1 MTITSS
7 RISRRA
13 LPLLALST
21 VAGAAACST
30 GGRDGAGA
38 SGGDGGGGE
47 PSAEDLLPAA
57 EGVTR
62 YPLTLTTWLG
72 ESVLE
77 QRPSRIAT
85 VGFSVN
91 TDMLQALGA
100 TPVYTITED
109 VDYAWRDQEWFR
121 SIEVIDTATRKDPI
135 NVEGIA
141 AAVPDLII
149 AMNSLTDEGEY
160 ERLRD
165 IAPVLDVATAEELG
179 DQFDWRAA
187 QLLVGTALDLE
198 SAAQDVIEEADGAIS
213 DVAAQHPE
221 FEGLT
226 ITIGTDYGGQYE
238 LEYYTTTGGTAETIM
253 SELGF
258 APNPLAENFLDDAVV
273 SAENTSLLDADALVV
288 IYADEETREAREG
301 LALFQDLPPVSEGR
315 YVSLTNSAEDPTA
328 LVTPDG
334 RETANPTWVLRR
346 GASAVSLPWAVDV
359 VANQWLADLD
369 LR

>member
-1 MTITSS
+1 MTIVL
-7 RISRRA
+7 RISRH

-21 VAGAAACST
+21 VAGPLHAPPVAETAPAPPVGTAEAAT
-30 GGRDGAGA
+30 VGRG
-38 SGGDGGGGE
+38 
-47 PSAEDLLPAA
+47 PLPAA
-57 EGVTR
+57 EGDAV
-62 YPLTLTTWLG
+62 PLTLTTWLG

-165 IAPVLDVATAEELG
+165 IAPVLDVATAEARRPVRLACG
-179 DQFDWRAA
+179 PAA
-187 QLLVGTALDLE
+187 GRHGSGSVRRTGRHRGGR
-198 SAAQDVIEEADGAIS
+198 GAIS
-213 DVAAQHPE
+213 GRAASSSGPHDHHRH
-221 FEGLT
+221 GLR
-226 ITIGTDYGGQYE
+226 YE
-238 LEYYTTTGGTAETIM
+238 LRVLHHHRRHCGVIM

-258 APNPLAENFLDDAVV
+258 APGGGRGV